1 MIVERVDPRDIE
13 WEVDQ
18 PAYRVYFWHQPS
30 VPHGVAHELV
40 MFHSDE
46 YRLSDVVDVGE
57 VLAWARGKARA
68 DQTFTLYIEHRN
80 GDRLGLIQLMG
91 TDPTRAA

>member
-1 MIVERVDPRDIE
+1 VFVDGVDPRDIE

-18 PAYRVYFWHQPS
+18 PAYRVYFWHQPAA
-30 VPHGVAHELV
+30 PPGVARELV

-57 VLAWARGKARA
+57 VLAWARDRGRA
-68 DQTFTLYIEHRN
+68 DQTFTLYVEHRD

>member
-1 MIVERVDPRDIE
+1 MIVDLVDPRDIE

-18 PAYRVYFWHQPS
+18 PAYRVYFWHQPAA
-30 VPHGVAHELV
+30 PPGVAQELV

-68 DQTFTLYIEHRN
+68 DQTFTLYVEHRN